1 MNALTEKEWN
11 SSGRLEPF
19 LFQGIFFR
27 HAPPISHSH
36 YNLILLCEPDYRRV
50 CEMLNI
56 MLADEPR
63 IFETLN
69 CDLPP
74 PEPRPYEFMD
84 PHLKD
89 LGVKV

>member
-1 MNALTEKEWN
+1 
-11 SSGRLEPF
+11 
-19 LFQGIFFR
+19 
-27 HAPPISHSH
+27 
-36 YNLILLCEPDYRRV
+36 
-50 CEMLNI
+50 MLNI

>member
-1 MNALTEKEWN
+1 
-11 SSGRLEPF
+11 
-19 LFQGIFFR
+19 
-27 HAPPISHSH
+27 
-36 YNLILLCEPDYRRV
+36 
-50 CEMLNI
+50 MLNI

-89 LGVKV
+89 LGVKVRHVPSPDPIGMHYSVVFFCANWQFCARATGQAHALGVVV